1 MGTRNLTIVFMDGQY
16 RVAQYGQWD
25 GYPEG
30 QGLTCLRFI
39 RDQMN
44 EKDFREALS
53 YIKYIDADK
62 LQRMWLDYG
71 MDADGS
77 IPVKNADRF
86 RQTFPEFSRDT
97 GAEILSMIQNNEITS
112 NCLEDSLTF
121 AADSL
126 FCEWAYVVDF
136 DKRTF
141 EVYKGFN
148 KIPLEKSD
156 RFYFLRGYESGDMY
170 SGRRYHGVK
179 LAKEFSLDNLPEDD
193 EFLDMFKSDDEED
206 NDND

>member
-1 MGTRNLTIVFMDGQY
+1 MGTRNLTVVFMDGEY

-30 QGLTCLRFI
+30 QGLTCLRFL

-44 EKDFREALS
+44 EKDFRENLS
-53 YIKYIDADK
+53 HIKYIDDRK
-62 LQRMWLDYG
+62 LQRMWMDYG
-71 MDADGS
+71 MDDDGS
-77 IPVKNADRF
+77 IPIKDADRF
-86 RQTFPEFSRDT
+86 RATFPEFSRDT
-97 GAEILSMIQNNEITS
+97 GAEILTMIQNNRITT

-121 AADSL
+121 ASESL

-148 KIPLEKSD
+148 KTPLDESD
-156 RFYFLRGYESGDMY
+156 RFYFLRMYEDPDEY
-170 SGRRYHGVK
+170 SGGVYHGVK
-179 LAKEFSLDNLPEDD
+179 IVISFSLDDLPSDD
-193 EFLDMFKSDDEED
+193 AFLDAFKEEED
-206 NDND
+206 

>member
-1 MGTRNLTIVFMDGQY
+1 MGTRNLTIVFMDGEY

-30 QGLTCLRFI
+30 QGLTFLQFI

-44 EKDFREALS
+44 EKDFRNALS
-53 YIKYIDADK
+53 NIKYIDAEK

-71 MDADGS
+71 MYEDGS
-77 IPVKNADRF
+77 IKISDADRF
-86 RQTFPEFSRDT
+86 RQAYPEFSRDT
-97 GAEILSMIQNNEITS
+97 GAEILTMIQNDRIAS

-156 RFYFLRGYESGDMY
+156 RFYFLREYESEVKY
-170 SGRRYHGVK
+170 SGKCYHGVK
-179 LAKEFSLDNLPEDD
+179 LAKEFNLDDLPDD
-193 EFLDMFKSDDEED
+193 NTFIEAFKEEED
-206 NDND
+206 E